1 MKPPTTLSVHVSRF
15 LSHYLSGQRDL
26 SPNTIKAYRDVFVL
40 LLRFCRDEKGL
51 IIERLELQHI
61 DAKLIGEF
69 LDYLKNERH
78 CSTRTINQRLAV
90 VHAFFR
96 YVQVEDPEWLLQCQ
110 RILGIR
116 LRRYVRKE
124 VGYLSKDYL
133 AALLKQPDTKRDNGR
148 RDAVLLSLLYDTGAR
163 VQEII
168 NLTAG
173 DIRLET
179 PAQVRILGKGRKVR
193 VVPLMENTVCLLR
206 QYIDENGLALPQQY
220 DLPLFSNRQGN
231 PLTRAGVNYILQKY
245 VKKAQESLPAF
256 KQKVTPHTLRHTKAM
271 HLVECGVSLDIVRD
285 FLGHAD
291 IKTTELYARA
301 NLEMKRAAIEKIS
314 PTPVPDIPSWKEN
327 KTLLEWL
334 QRL

>member
-1 MKPPTTLSVHVSRF
+1 MKPTTLSVHVSRF
-15 LSHYLSGQRDL
+15 LSHYLGGQRDL

-40 LLRFCRDEKGL
+40 LLRYCRDEKGFV
-51 IIERLELQHI
+51 IERLELQHI
-61 DAKLIGEF
+61 DAALICDF
-69 LDYLKNERH
+69 LDYLQSERH
-78 CSTRTINQRLAV
+78 CSVRTVNQRLAV

-96 YVQVEDPEWLLQCQ
+96 YLQVEEPEQLLQCQ
-110 RILGIR
+110 RILAIP
-116 LRRYVRKE
+116 LRRFVRKE

-133 AALLKQPDTKRDNGR
+133 AALLEQPDVRRPAGR

-168 NLTAG
+168 NMTAG
-173 DIRLET
+173 DVRLET

-206 QYIDENGLALPQQY
+206 QYIDENTLALPEQY
-220 DLPLFSNRQGN
+220 DRPLFRNMQGN
-231 PLTRAGVNYILQKY
+231 PFTRAGVNYILQKY
-245 VKKAQESLPAF
+245 VKTAQESRSAF

-271 HLVECGVSLDIVRD
+271 HLVEAGVSLDIVRD

-301 NLEMKRAAIEKIS
+301 NLQMKRAAIEKIS
-314 PTPVPDIPSWKEN
+314 PTPVPDVSSWKEN

>member
-1 MKPPTTLSVHVSRF
+1 MKPTTLSVHVSRF
-15 LSHYLSGQRDL
+15 LSHYLGGQRDL

-40 LLRFCRDEKGL
+40 LLRYCRDEKEL
-51 IIERLELQHI
+51 VIERLELQHI
-61 DAKLIGEF
+61 DAELICGF
-69 LDYLKNERH
+69 LDYLQSERH
-78 CSTRTINQRLAV
+78 CSVRTINQRLAV

-96 YVQVEDPEWLLQCQ
+96 YLQVEEPERLLQCQ
-110 RILGIR
+110 RILSIP
-116 LRRYVRKE
+116 LRRFVRKE

-133 AALLKQPDTKRDNGR
+133 AALLEQPDIKKSAGR

-168 NLTAG
+168 NMTAG
-173 DIRLET
+173 DVRLET

-206 QYIDENGLALPQQY
+206 QYINENTLALPEQY
-220 DLPLFSNRQGN
+220 DRPLFRNMQGN
-231 PLTRAGVNYILQKY
+231 SFTRAGINYILQKY
-245 VKKAQESLPAF
+245 VKTAQESRTAF

-271 HLVECGVSLDIVRD
+271 HLVEAGVSLDIVRD

-301 NLEMKRAAIEKIS
+301 NLQMKRAAIEKIS
-314 PTPVPDIPSWKEN
+314 PTPIPDVPVWKEN

>member
-1 MKPPTTLSVHVSRF
+1 MKPTTLSVHVSRF
-15 LSHYLSGQRDL
+15 LSDYLGGQRDL

-51 IIERLELQHI
+51 VIERLELQHL
-61 DAKLIGEF
+61 DAELIGDF
-69 LDYLKNERH
+69 LDYLQSERR

-90 VHAFFR
+90 MHAFFR
-96 YVQVEDPEWLLQCQ
+96 YLQVEEPERLLQCQ
-110 RILGIR
+110 RVLAIP
-116 LRRYVRKE
+116 LRRFVRKE

-133 AALLKQPDTKRDNGR
+133 AALLEQPDIKRPAGR
-148 RDAVLLSLLYDTGAR
+148 RDAVLLSLLYDTGGR

-173 DIRLET
+173 DVRLET
-179 PAQVRILGKGRKVR
+179 PAQVRFLGKGRKVR
-193 VVPLMENTVCLLR
+193 VIPLMENTACLLR
-206 QYIDENGLALPQQY
+206 QYIDENALALPEQY
-220 DLPLFSNRQGN
+220 DRPLFRNKYGN
-231 PLTRAGVNYILQKY
+231 SLTRAGVNYILQKY
-245 VKKAQESLPAF
+245 LKTAQESHAAF

-271 HLVECGVSLDIVRD
+271 HLVEGGVSLDIVRD

-301 NLEMKRAAIEKIS
+301 NLEMKRAAIEKVS
-314 PTPVPDIPSWKEN
+314 PTPVPDLPSWKEN